1 LGPIEFGERVNLLT
15 GDNGLGKSFLLD
27 MAWWVFTQTWA
38 GEQPWPRPE
47 TNRESPPEIG
57 ANLRIRGDLGRT
69 EWYYCFSRQRWI
81 PRKNHTDASA
91 AMVVHL
97 GPNGESGILDP
108 AQIDWPRALWRR
120 LPDWEGPT
128 PLRLSAIQGR
138 NGVRLD
144 DGRTLC
150 RGLIDDLV
158 TWQQTNSPEFEAIQR
173 VLTCLSPPGP
183 ERLVFG
189 KPTRVSKDD
198 QRLHPT
204 LALPYGEIPVSLAS
218 AGMQR
223 ILLLAYLLVWAWH
236 SHLAA
241 SKMVRRDPER
251 SMVVLLD
258 EPEMHLH
265 PRWQRA
271 ILPSL
276 LLAIDQLQGDL
287 QVQLIVSTHS
297 PLVLGSMEPIFDR
310 ERDKLLELSMDE
322 ETTQVEIYDR
332 PWSNQGDATAWLT
345 SDTFGLRQ
353 ARSLPAE
360 IAIDAANRFMRG
372 EAHANPEHLRSK
384 EQIHEELNRVLD
396 GDDLYRSYWTVATDP
411 STLPF

>member
-1 LGPIEFGERVNLLT
+1 
-15 GDNGLGKSFLLD
+15 
-27 MAWWVFTQTWA
+27 
-38 GEQPWPRPE
+38 
-47 TNRESPPEIG
+47 
-57 ANLRIRGDLGRT
+57 
-69 EWYYCFSRQRWI
+69 
-81 PRKNHTDASA
+81 
-91 AMVVHL
+91 
-97 GPNGESGILDP
+97 
-108 AQIDWPRALWRR
+108 
-120 LPDWEGPT
+120 
-128 PLRLSAIQGR
+128 
-138 NGVRLD
+138 
-144 DGRTLC
+144 
-150 RGLIDDLV
+150 
-158 TWQQTNSPEFEAIQR
+158 
-173 VLTCLSPPGP
+173 
-183 ERLVFG
+183 
-189 KPTRVSKDD
+189 
-198 QRLHPT
+198 
-204 LALPYGEIPVSLAS
+204 
-218 AGMQR
+218 MQR

-276 LLAIDQLQGDL
+276 LSAIDQLRGDL

-360 IAIDAANRFMRG
+360 VAIDAANRFMRG
-372 EAHANPEHLRSK
+372 EAHASPEHLRSK
-384 EQIHEELNRVLD
+384 EQIHEELLRVLGGLD
-396 GDDLYRSYWTVATDP
+396 PFWPRWIVATDTRFRP
-411 STLPF
+411 